1 MPAKE
6 KARAREVQLHVGKR
20 KGPFIFRSDPRRKP
34 WKIDGPHFPGWERG
48 SAEFRF
54 VETLRFVHRESRRPP
69 RTRSLRHL
77 SSVLRKGTTLVV
89 PQ

>member
-6 KARAREVQLHVGKR
+6 KARAREVQLHVGTR
-20 KGPFIFRSDPRRKP
+20 RGALIFRSDRRRKS

-54 VETLRFVHRESRRPP
+54 VETLRSVLRESRR
-69 RTRSLRHL
+69 LRRKRG
-77 SSVLRKGTTLVV
+77 LRYLL
-89 PQ
+89 